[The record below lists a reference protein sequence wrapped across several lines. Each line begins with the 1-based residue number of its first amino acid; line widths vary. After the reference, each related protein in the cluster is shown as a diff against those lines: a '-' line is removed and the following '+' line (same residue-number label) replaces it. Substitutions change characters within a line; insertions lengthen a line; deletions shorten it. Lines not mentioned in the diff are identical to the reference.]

1 LEHEFQTDIRLFLQ
15 GSEMAEG
22 SRSNE
27 DTKARL
33 LEAAGE
39 VFAQHGFRVSTVRQI
54 CKRARTNVGSVNYH
68 FRDKKGLYA
77 AVFGYALQLATN
89 KYPPD
94 LGITREATP
103 EEKLRAYIHSLLLR
117 LMAEGLPAWHGK
129 LMAREMAEPSGA
141 LDDVLENS
149 IRPLHTYLAGVV
161 RELMHKEGSADRE
174 ESHYTF
180 LTSLSI
186 AGQCLHYHIAR
197 QWIEALRP
205 QSFDPTRIDRV
216 ADHIT
221 RFSLGG
227 IRELRA
233 GASSMENN
241 PSEVSGG
248 ISSSVSIKSNS
259 DPDLQAVIFDC
270 DGILVDTE
278 PLHYR
283 AFQEVLVPL
292 GLGHDFEVY
301 LKRFVGFDDRDA
313 FICAFR
319 EAGRELDPMTLERLI
334 EAKASALGD
343 FIRRGVPSFPGV
355 IELIKELMERGVP
368 MAVASGALR
377 REVEAFIASTGL
389 SGAFRIIVS
398 ADEVKK
404 SKPDPETYLL
414 AVERLRQA
422 LGSKLLDP
430 INCIAIEDTRAG
442 IRSAKSAGLAVIAV
456 TNSFS
461 VTELCEA
468 DKVIGSL
475 SELSFQEIIK
485 LLKQRRQVQQ

>member
-1 LEHEFQTDIRLFLQ
+1 
-15 GSEMAEG
+15 MAD
-22 SRSNE
+22 RSKNHE

-39 VFAQHGFRVSTVRQI
+39 VFAQYGFRVSTVRQI

-77 AVFGYALQLATN
+77 AVFRHSLQLATN
-89 KYPPD
+89 RYPPD
-94 LGITREATP
+94 LGITPEAGP

-117 LMAEGLPAWHGK
+117 LMAGGLPAWHGK
-129 LMAREMAEPSGA
+129 LMALEIADPSGA
-141 LDDVLENS
+141 IDDVLENS
-149 IRPLHTYLAGVV
+149 IRPLHTYLADIV
-161 RELMHKEGSADRE
+161 RELIHEERSADTE
-174 ESHYTF
+174 LSHDTF
-180 LTSLSI
+180 MTSLSI

-205 QSFDPTRIDRV
+205 RSFDLTCIERI

-227 IRELRA
+227 IRELA
-233 GASSMENN
+233 GGASSMSIN
-241 PSEVSGG
+241 PSKFAASPD
-248 ISSSVSIKSNS
+248 SVTFVDSNS
-259 DPDLQAVIFDC
+259 DPELKAVIFDC

-292 GLGHDFEVY
+292 GLGHDFRVY
-301 LKRFVGFDDRDA
+301 LDRFVGFDDRDA

-319 EAGRELDPMTLERLI
+319 EAGRELDPVTLDRLLKG
-334 EAKASALGD
+334 KAAALGGL
-343 FIRRGVPSFPGV
+343 IRQGVPSFPGV
-355 IELIKELMERGVP
+355 IQLVEELMERGVP
-368 MAVASGALR
+368 MAVASGALQ
-377 REVEAFIASTGL
+377 REVEAFIASLGL
-389 SGAFRIIVS
+389 SEAFRVIVS

-414 AVERLRQA
+414 AIERLRQA
-422 LGSKLLDP
+422 LGPKPLDP
-430 INCIAIEDTRAG
+430 FDCVAIEDTRAG
-442 IRSAKSAGLAVIAV
+442 ILSARSAGLAVIAV

-461 VTELCEA
+461 ASELSEA

-475 SELSFQEIIK
+475 SELSFEEIVK
-485 LLKQRRQVQQ
+485 LLKRRRRVQP

>member
-1 LEHEFQTDIRLFLQ
+1 MEHEFQTNVWLLLP
-15 GSEMAEG
+15 GLEMAGG
-22 SRSNE
+22 SKNYE

-39 VFAQHGFRVSTVRQI
+39 VFARYGFRVSTVRQI
-54 CKRARTNVGSVNYH
+54 CNRARTNVGSVNYH

-77 AVFGYALQLATN
+77 AVFQYSLQLATN

-94 LGITREATP
+94 LGITQEAAP
-103 EEKLRAYIHSLLLR
+103 EEKLRAYIHSFLLS

-129 LMAREMAEPSGA
+129 LMAREIADPSGA

-149 IRPLHTYLAGVV
+149 IRPLHTYLAGIV
-161 RELMHKEGSADRE
+161 RQLMHEQRSADAE
-174 ESHYTF
+174 ESHDAF
-180 LTSLSI
+180 LSSLSI

-205 QSFDPTRIDRV
+205 RSFDPMRIEQV

-227 IRELRA
+227 IRELAA
-233 GASSMENN
+233 GASSMIGNLSKSTGN
-241 PSEVSGG
+241 
-248 ISSSVSIKSNS
+248 ISSLTGTKSNS
-259 DPDLQAVIFDC
+259 DHRLEAVIFDC

-292 GLGHDFEVY
+292 GLGHSFEVY
-301 LKRFVGFDDRDA
+301 LDRFVGFDDRDA

-319 EAGRELDPMTLERLI
+319 EAGRQLDPETLERLL
-334 EAKASALGD
+334 EAKAAALGSL
-343 FIRRGVPSFPGV
+343 IRQGVSSFPGV
-355 IELIKELMERGVP
+355 IELVEELMDRGVP

-377 REVEAFIASTGL
+377 PEVEAFLASLGL
-389 SGAFRIIVS
+389 SRAFRVIVS

-414 AVERLRQA
+414 AIERLSRA
-422 LGSKLLDP
+422 LGARPLDP
-430 INCIAIEDTRAG
+430 SDCIAIEDTHAG
-442 IRSAKSAGLAVIAV
+442 ILSAKAAGLAVIAV

-461 VTELCEA
+461 VTELSEA

-475 SELSFQEIIK
+475 SELSYQEIVT
-485 LLKQRRQVQQ
+485 LLKRRRRVQP